1 MASCRP
7 KNNKNTDTERLP
19 FSRQPFLM
27 RNSTILLSYEC
38 RNDLTTCNYQALT
51 FPCRYGKI
59 LAGNCQ
65 RGQKSWLIDALENGK
80 TAKMARHGKKE
91 YQRAYQQDYKDKVS
105 TINIRIRK
113 DSGILEALDEA
124 CLTNNVFRVEYLR
137 LAVAE
142 RLEAE
147 GYDPG
152 YEKTPCQKSF

>member
-1 MASCRP
+1 MANRRTR
-7 KNNKNTDTERLP
+7 KWE
-19 FSRQPFLM
+19 
-27 RNSTILLSYEC
+27 NSE
-38 RNDLTTCNYQALT
+38 D
-51 FPCRYGKI
+51 GK
-59 LAGNCQ
+59 A
-65 RGQKSWLIDALENGK
+65 W
-80 TAKMARHGKKE
+80 KKE
-91 YQRAYQQDYKDKVS
+91 YQRAYQQDYKDKVL

-124 CLTNNVFRVEYLR
+124 CLTNNVSRVEYLR

>member
-1 MASCRP
+1 
-7 KNNKNTDTERLP
+7 
-19 FSRQPFLM
+19 
-27 RNSTILLSYEC
+27 
-38 RNDLTTCNYQALT
+38 
-51 FPCRYGKI
+51 
-59 LAGNCQ
+59 
-65 RGQKSWLIDALENGK
+65 
-80 TAKMARHGKKE
+80 MARHGKKE

>member
-1 MASCRP
+1 M
-7 KNNKNTDTERLP
+7 
-19 FSRQPFLM
+19 
-27 RNSTILLSYEC
+27 
-38 RNDLTTCNYQALT
+38 
-51 FPCRYGKI
+51 GK
-59 LAGNCQ
+59 Q
-65 RGQKSWLIDALENGK
+65 RRWQGME
-80 TAKMARHGKKE
+80 KE
-91 YQRAYQQDYKDKVS
+91 YQRAYQQDYKDKVL

-124 CLTNNVFRVEYLR
+124 CLTNNVSRVEYLR

>member
-1 MASCRP
+1 MANRRTRKWESSE
-7 KNNKNTDTERLP
+7 D
-19 FSRQPFLM
+19 
-27 RNSTILLSYEC
+27 
-38 RNDLTTCNYQALT
+38 
-51 FPCRYGKI
+51 GK
-59 LAGNCQ
+59 A
-65 RGQKSWLIDALENGK
+65 W
-80 TAKMARHGKKE
+80 KKE
-91 YQRAYQQDYKDKVS
+91 YQRAYQQDYKDKVL

-124 CLTNNVFRVEYLR
+124 CLTNNVSRVEYLR

>member
-1 MASCRP
+1 MANIRTR
-7 KNNKNTDTERLP
+7 KWE
-19 FSRQPFLM
+19 
-27 RNSTILLSYEC
+27 NSE
-38 RNDLTTCNYQALT
+38 D
-51 FPCRYGKI
+51 GK
-59 LAGNCQ
+59 A
-65 RGQKSWLIDALENGK
+65 W
-80 TAKMARHGKKE
+80 KKE
-91 YQRAYQQDYKDKVS
+91 YQRAYQQDYKDKVL

-124 CLTNNVFRVEYLR
+124 CLTNNVSRVEYLR

>member
-1 MASCRP
+1 MANRRTR
-7 KNNKNTDTERLP
+7 KWE
-19 FSRQPFLM
+19 
-27 RNSTILLSYEC
+27 NSE
-38 RNDLTTCNYQALT
+38 D
-51 FPCRYGKI
+51 GKV
-59 LAGNCQ
+59 
-65 RGQKSWLIDALENGK
+65 W
-80 TAKMARHGKKE
+80 KKE

-124 CLTNNVFRVEYLR
+124 CLTNNVSRVEYLR